1 MQTTMP
7 WIIGVDVGGTFTDFY
22 GSDPASGDYVVH
34 KTASTP
40 DNPARAIADGLKE
53 MCTEHRIA
61 AADVVRLGHGTT
73 VGTNT
78 LIQRRGAPIALI
90 TTRGFR
96 DLLEIGRQTRPHMFD
111 MQVDNTEPLV
121 PRELRLEVTERVL
134 ATGKVLRDMDEA
146 DVERAVEEVA
156 KSGVEAC
163 AVCFLFSFLN
173 PTHERAVGAALRK
186 ARPDL
191 FISLSSEVQ
200 PEFREYERLSTT
212 VLNAYLQPVISK
224 YLDYLEKT
232 VGKDLIAGPI
242 GINQSSGGLMSLDRA
257 RSYPIRTALSGPAA
271 GVVGA
276 VHVARTAGRPNV
288 VTLDVGGTS
297 ADVCLVQDHAAGTA
311 FNRTVADFP
320 VRLPM
325 VDIETIGAGGGS
337 VAWFDRDGL
346 MKVGP
351 ISAGASPGP
360 ACYGMGGNR
369 ATVTDANLILGR
381 LSPAGLIGGRMPLD
395 PTAARRAVEPLAERL
410 GISAE
415 RAAHGV
421 ISIAISNMVRA
432 IRAVS
437 VERGHD
443 PRGFT
448 LMPFGGAGPL
458 HATDVARSLGIGEI
472 LVPPAPGILC
482 AHGLVVSDLKE
493 DFVRTARTVVE
504 ESTIDAIGRQLE
516 VLEAEA
522 TAWFERE
529 GVTPQDRLLDIALEM
544 RYVGQ
549 NFELPVAIDA
559 DEFAGGERLFSAARL
574 KELFFAAH
582 ETNYGFFNPD
592 DIVEVVNFRLTAR
605 GHFGLPEKAPAAS
618 PAAKAPSP
626 VSERPI
632 NFEPEEA
639 VPTPVYGRDRLV
651 PGHRL
656 RGPAVIEQLDATTL
670 VYPGDR
676 LVVDEGF
683 NMLIEVSS

>member
-1 MQTTMP
+1 MQKTMS

-22 GSDPASGDYVVH
+22 GSDTASGDYVVH

-53 MCTEHRIA
+53 MCVEHGIA
-61 AADVVRLGHGTT
+61 ATDVVRLGHGTT

-78 LIQRRGAPIALI
+78 LIQRRGARVALI

-111 MQVDNTEPLV
+111 MQVDRAEPLV
-121 PRELRLEVTERVL
+121 PRELRLEVSERVL
-134 ATGKVLRDMDEA
+134 ATGQILRDMDEA
-146 DVERAVEEVA
+146 DVERAVAEVA
-156 KSGVEAC
+156 NNDVEAC
-163 AVCFLFSFLN
+163 AVCFLFSFLD
-173 PTHERAVGAALRK
+173 PAHERAVGAALRK

-212 VLNAYLQPVISK
+212 VLNAYLQPVIST
-224 YLDYLEKT
+224 YLDDLEKT

-257 RSYPIRTALSGPAA
+257 HGYPIRTALSGPAA

-276 VHVARTAGRPNV
+276 VHVARAAGRPNV

-297 ADVCLVQDHAAGTA
+297 ADVCLVRDYTQGTA

-351 ISAGASPGP
+351 ISAGAAPGP
-360 ACYGMGGNR
+360 ACYGMGGDR

-381 LSPAGLIGGRMPLD
+381 LSPEGLVGGRMPLD
-395 PTAARRAVEPLAERL
+395 PAAAHRAVEPLADRL
-410 GISAE
+410 GVSVE
-415 RAAHGV
+415 VAAHGV

-504 ESTIDAIGRQLE
+504 DSTIDGIGRILE
-516 VLEAEA
+516 ILGAEA

-529 GVTPQDRLLDIALEM
+529 GVAPQDRLLDIALEM

-559 DEFAGGERLFSAARL
+559 DEFAGQGRVPPAARL

-592 DIVEVVNFRLTAR
+592 DVVEVVNFRLTAR
-605 GHFGLPEKAPAAS
+605 GRLGLPEKAPEAS
-618 PAAKAPSP
+618 PAASAPSP

-639 VPTPVYGRDRLV
+639 APTPVYDRDRLV
-651 PGHRL
+651 PGHQMK
-656 RGPAVIEQLDATTL
+656 GPAVIEQLDATTL
-670 VYPGDR
+670 VYPGDG
-676 LVVDEGF
+676 LVVDKGL
-683 NMLIEVSS
+683 NMVIEVSS